1 MAPWLDHHA
10 TSDKDIYLRRQAALA
25 THLRRAAVD
34 RRRPTRK
41 QRISV
46 GAILT
51 GGNKRYGKV
60 LSEIMTI
67 GI

>member
-1 MAPWLDHHA
+1 MPPPIKTY
-10 TSDKDIYLRRQAALA
+10 TSGEQAALA
-25 THLRRAAVD
+25 THLRRAAFD

-46 GAILT
+46 GAVLT
-51 GGNKRYGKV
+51 GGKKHSEKV
-60 LSEIMTI
+60 LPEIMII